1 MIGTMMEFAVVQLC
15 GYVVV
20 VVVVE
25 GGGVGGGVVRKY
37 TRYVS

>member
-15 GYVVV
+15 GYVV